1 MPCFSSCRYSP
12 LVEGRL
18 KNLKA
23 TSKKKKKDQRLHSTL
38 KDGVI
43 LLKSTFFVSRSLYS
57 ENVHVCMLYSA
68 HLQITEKRQSIVFS
82 RLYQYVDCVLKIV
95 FEV

>member
-1 MPCFSSCRYSP
+1 MPCFSSCRYSQ

-18 KNLKA
+18 KDLKA
-23 TSKKKKKDQRLHSTL
+23 TLKTNDQRLHSTV

-82 RLYQYVDCVLKIV
+82 RLYQYADCVLKIV